1 MKIIDYS
8 PTDDNIFISCDDGI
22 LSVHNKLDIVDTNIG
37 KDIDVHYVSFSH
49 DSNHV
54 LFISEMQ
61 NKLTVMSYNDL
72 LIDIEN
78 IENTS
83 FIFDTTGEIIN
94 FVVSPNKNQ
103 VAILFSVQDRF
114 FDSVNGLT
122 RILAENHKKRFVR
135 VYDFTPGNSRLIFEK
150 LFIYKDIEISLSE
163 IDTIAISVNRSHVD
177 FDDIFIY
184 NLNNGDML
192 YSSELSYTIFSMK
205 YFPECEQYHNT
216 LLLIITDS
224 DEKILMNIVNVDNFE
239 IIFSRIIENIVYS
252 FDISHNAQIAIS
264 TSDSGVIYFKTPT
277 DDPIQLLSDKNTKH
291 ICFSATGSK
300 LGVTSIGQIENSQI
314 FYDITILNLN
324 RLDDHEDNDD
334 DDDSAWETDEDDD
347 YEWETDDDD
356 DSEWETDDDFEV
368 LEIEIVDPQ
377 LDMVI
382 PIQPTNDT
390 KLQIHGADQC
400 FDIMD
405 TGNEIM
411 IGNYLSNIP
420 DNIVIFYKPQFND
433 KFYAVCLTFS
443 ALKKFLTEPTNVFY
457 RCDGRKKL
465 QSYSLEP
472 YHYLKIFSHTQPI
485 FVSYSDIKQKYMQR
499 QNMIFLDYHERVEK
513 TISLDASASENYFS
527 SWHCQE
533 GTSIDVFKIIF

>member
-8 PTDDNIFISCDDGI
+8 TTDDNIYISCDAGI
-22 LSVHNKLDIVDTNIG
+22 VSVHNDLDIVYSSIG
-37 KDIDVHYVSFSH
+37 KDIDVQYVSFSH
-49 DSNHV
+49 DSNQV
-54 LFISEMQ
+54 LFVSEMQ
-61 NKLTVMSYNDL
+61 NKLTVMAYNDL

-83 FIFDTTGEIIN
+83 FIFDTTGEIID

-114 FDSVNGLT
+114 FDSINGLT
-122 RILAENHKKRFVR
+122 RILAANHKKLCLR

-150 LFIYKDIEISLSE
+150 LFIYKDIQICLSE
-163 IDTIAISVNRSHVD
+163 IDTIAISVNRSNVE

-184 NLNNGDML
+184 NLNNGNML
-192 YSSELSYTIFSMK
+192 YSSELSYTILSMK

-216 LLLIITDS
+216 LLLIISDS
-224 DEKILMNIVNVDNFE
+224 DEKTLMNIVNVDNFE
-239 IIFSRIIENIVYS
+239 IIFSRIIENNVYS
-252 FDISHNAQIAIS
+252 VDISHNTQIAIS

-291 ICFSATGSK
+291 ICFSASGNK
-300 LGVTSIGQIENSQI
+300 LGVTSIVKIVNSQK
-314 FYDITILNLN
+314 FYDITIFNL
-324 RLDDHEDNDD
+324 LG
-334 DDDSAWETDEDDD
+334 DE
-347 YEWETDDDD
+347 DDD
-356 DSEWETDDDFEV
+356 DSEWETDEDDDDSEWETGEDDDDSEFK
-368 LEIEIVDPQ
+368 IHDPQ

-382 PIQPTNDT
+382 PLQPTNDT
-390 KLQIHGADQC
+390 KLKLHSADQC

-405 TGNEIM
+405 TNTEIM

-420 DNIVIFYKPQFND
+420 DNIDNIVIFYKQLFND

-443 ALKKFLTEPTNVFY
+443 ALKKFLTEPTNLFY
-457 RCDGRKKL
+457 RCDGREDL
-465 QSYSLEP
+465 YSYYLEP
-472 YHYLKIFSHTQPI
+472 LQYLKIFTHTQPI

-513 TISLDASASENYFS
+513 TISFKTSASKNHFS
-527 SWHCQE
+527 AWHCQE